1 MERNFT
7 TEGKTKTRKLTTFAM
22 MAAVSA
28 ILGLTPL
35 GIIPI
40 PPVGPTIMHIPV
52 IITAILEGP
61 LLGALMGAVF
71 GVISL
76 ISAIIRPTILSF
88 AAVNPLVSVAP
99 RILIGLVAYYV
110 YKGLPVKK
118 ESIRIGV
125 STALATLMNTVGFL
139 GMLYLL
145 YGQQA
150 AKALGKKPDTI
161 GKVIY
166 GIGVFHCPPEMAVAV
181 IITIPIVFAVRKIKK

>member
-7 TEGKTKTRKLTTFAM
+7 TQGKTRTRKLTTFAM

-35 GIIPI
+35 GILPV
-40 PPVGPTIMHIPV
+40 PPVGVTIMHIPV

-76 ISAIIRPTILSF
+76 ISAIVRPNVLSF
-88 AAVNPLVSVAP
+88 AAVNPLVSVLP
-99 RILIGLVAYYV
+99 RIFIGLVAYYV

-118 ESIRIGV
+118 ESLRIGV
-125 STALATLMNTVGFL
+125 STAVATLMNTVGFL
-139 GMLYLL
+139 GMMYLL
-145 YGQQA
+145 YGQEV
-150 AKALGKKPDTI
+150 AKVLGRSVETI
-161 GKVIY
+161 GKFIL
-166 GIGVFHCPPEMAVAV
+166 GIGITHCPPEIGVAI
-181 IITIPIVFAVRKIKK
+181 IITVPIIFAVRKINK